1 MDPPRDGVLKSVC
14 EARDA
19 GIKPVMITG
28 DNLETARSIAHQVG
42 ISETSDLA
50 VEGSQ
55 ISSLS
60 DNRFLRTSVFARVSP
75 ENKMTIVDRYKRKDR
90 VVAMTGDGVND
101 ALAISKADVG
111 IATGITGTD
120 VAKQASGMVITDDSF
135 NSIVAGIREGRG
147 LFQKIRFIVFFYIAV
162 NLAEALI
169 YFGSSLIPGF
179 YLLNPWQQIFIFAT
193 AHTFPPL
200 AIIFGR
206 TNKDVMK
213 EKPRDTEGIFNRRL
227 VIALSIY
234 ALSLAFMFYLVYYET
249 LNGFIPFDTQGNTT
263 NLVNFSSLT
272 GNHYDPADWAQAK
285 ARTMLLSVVVVAE
298 CPFVFSLAQMN
309 KPIHATMKDKDYRN
323 VWPYV
328 LAIPIAFLLLMYVPA
343 IQSFMVGL
351 MGITLEIIPLTL
363 IDWLIVLAIGVIP
376 ILSMELYKTTVRKRH
391 SLF

>member
-1 MDPPRDGVLKSVC
+1 
-14 EARDA
+14 
-19 GIKPVMITG
+19 
-28 DNLETARSIAHQVG
+28 
-42 ISETSDLA
+42 
-50 VEGSQ
+50 
-55 ISSLS
+55 
-60 DNRFLRTSVFARVSP
+60 
-75 ENKMTIVDRYKRKDR
+75 
-90 VVAMTGDGVND
+90 
-101 ALAISKADVG
+101 
-111 IATGITGTD
+111 
-120 VAKQASGMVITDDSF
+120 
-135 NSIVAGIREGRG
+135 
-147 LFQKIRFIVFFYIAV
+147 
-162 NLAEALI
+162 
-169 YFGSSLIPGF
+169 
-179 YLLNPWQQIFIFAT
+179 
-193 AHTFPPL
+193 L

-263 NLVNFSSLT
+263 SLVNFSSLT
-272 GNHYDPADWAQAK
+272 GNHYDPVGWAQAK
-285 ARTMLLSVVVVAE
+285 ARTMLLAVVVVAE

-351 MGITLEIIPLTL
+351 LGITLEIIPLTL

-376 ILSMELYKTTVRKRH
+376 ILLMELYKATVRKRH
-391 SLF
+391 LYF